1 MKRALAWLLV
11 LFGCAPTPIPIRA
24 PPPRVVALGHASNP
38 MTSSQVAAAADDA
51 RADAFA
57 HVRMRG
63 ATDQLTALTVA
74 VEIALDRMRADDTV
88 ATRVAALNAVKAL
101 RRYLVDRPRSP

>member
-1 MKRALAWLLV
+1 
-11 LFGCAPTPIPIRA
+11 
-24 PPPRVVALGHASNP
+24 
-38 MTSSQVAAAADDA
+38 
-51 RADAFA
+51 
-57 HVRMRG
+57 MRG